1 MEFSY
6 PTSSLFTPDGRE
18 VVVFSVEEW
27 AQKQAAGLVT
37 ERPAIVEPAS
47 EQIAHVAPKARRGK
61 AVIAIS
67 PEPDAA

>member
-27 AQKQAAGLVT
+27 QQKQAEGLVT
-37 ERPAIVEPAS
+37 ERPY
-47 EQIAHVAPKARRGK
+47 VAPKPISELKFKRK
-61 AVIAIS
+61 AHAA
-67 PEPDAA
+67 PEPEAA